1 MVISNSKISIKIR
14 NAIEENNPIKK
25 TKHQITDSTRKNP
38 DVRTRDIT
46 IDSSTKE
53 KDALNLNEEVI
64 IPKLHLLQCLNTFVI
79 RVASHFKQEMVL
91 YIIKSLRKEKHRIEL
106 GK

>member
-53 KDALNLNEEVI
+53 KDALNLNEERSDYPEVTPTAMSEHI
-64 IPKLHLLQCLNTFVI
+64 CNTCGKSFQTRDDLV
-79 RVASHFKQEMVL
+79 HHQEF
-91 YIIKSLRKEKHRIEL
+91 EK
-106 GK
+106 GKA